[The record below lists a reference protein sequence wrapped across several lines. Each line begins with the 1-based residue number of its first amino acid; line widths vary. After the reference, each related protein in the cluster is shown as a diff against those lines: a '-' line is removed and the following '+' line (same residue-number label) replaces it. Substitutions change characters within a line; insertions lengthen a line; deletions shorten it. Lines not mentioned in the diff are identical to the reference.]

1 MEPNINTQD
10 VSGKKPSLFGMITSP
25 SVQFERMKTK
35 SPVWG
40 AFFLFIIITAIVT
53 SITMYQAM
61 TSPEVLANV
70 PNPEAA
76 KMAGYF
82 GIGLGAIGG
91 IIGTA
96 FWFFV
101 AAGVYKI
108 IMMFMSNDT
117 PYMKVLSIYLY
128 TYTITILGAIVN
140 LILKLIIGGSAET
153 SYTSLAPLFEPG
165 TYLHGAASAFEVFS
179 IWGLVVMGLGLQIV
193 AGLSKKQATILIV
206 IFFILSVAF
215 SSLSGIGS
223 SFSNLGQ

>member
-1 MEPNINTQD
+1 MEPNVNAQD

-40 AFFLFIIITAIVT
+40 AFFLFVIITAIIA
-53 SITMYQAM
+53 SITTYQAM
-61 TSPEVLANV
+61 NNPEVLANI
-70 PNPEAA
+70 PDPEAA

-82 GIGLGAIGG
+82 SIGIGVIGG
-91 IIGTA
+91 LIGTI

-101 AAGVYKI
+101 VAGIYKI
-108 IMMFMSNDT
+108 IMMFMGNDT

-193 AGLSKKQATILIV
+193 AGLSKKQATTIIV

-215 SSLSGIGS
+215 SSLSGIAS